1 MYPWEYVTI
10 SILRFKPTSLYVFV
24 SLIRQV
30 CDVPAVLLTIT
41 KSSERERVMFEI
53 PIKPR
58 NGERRIVYL
67 DIVSWKAD
75 LFAAALSEIQSLW
88 KSFAITSVINII
100 FPFIHSILQV
110 LLNMRSLISTHD
122 FQYDAF
128 VALYL
133 AKNIARINDILILH
147 NNIRYKYYFYFI
159 FYALKI
165 FPFIRKI
172 LNMIWYLKKSC
183 LSLKLLLLYGV

>member
-100 FPFIHSILQV
+100 FPFYTFNFASTFKYEEFDIYSWFSI
-110 LLNMRSLISTHD
+110 RRFCS
-122 FQYDAF
+122 
-128 VALYL
+128 
-133 AKNIARINDILILH
+133 
-147 NNIRYKYYFYFI
+147 FI
-159 FYALKI
+159 FS
-165 FPFIRKI
+165 
-172 LNMIWYLKKSC
+172 KKYRAN
-183 LSLKLLLLYGV
+183 KRHFDFAQ